1 MCIEKQ
7 LRRAKEEYLK
17 RTQPW
22 FLKLMDIRQKQN
34 IKYLFNQLNNTLEPI
49 VFESNE
55 EKLILSEID
64 KIFNQ
69 INKEFNLKNKEL

>member
-1 MCIEKQ
+1 MTQTSIKERIKK
-7 LRRAKEEYLK
+7 AKEEYLE
-17 RTQPW
+17 RTRPW

-34 IKYLFNQLNNTLEPI
+34 IKYLFNHLNNTLEPI

-55 EKLILSEID
+55 EKLVLWEID

-69 INKEFNLKNKEL
+69 INKEFKL

>member
-1 MCIEKQ
+1 MTLQERIKK
-7 LRRAKEEYLK
+7 AKEEYLE
-17 RTQPW
+17 RTKPW
-22 FLKLMDIRQKQN
+22 FLELMDIRQKQN

-69 INKEFNLKNKEL
+69 INKEFNL